1 MMKKLRILLSISRTH
16 LSSRKK
22 QSLIAALGVTFGIG
36 TYIIMMGFMNGLN
49 GLLDGLILNRT
60 PHIHLYN
67 EVEPTR
73 VQPIDMWQGGEN
85 TIKVVNSIKPK
96 LNQTR
101 IHNALPLISYLD
113 KQKYVRGATP
123 QVKAQAFYLAG
134 STQLNGMLIGVDI
147 MQEAELY
154 NLNEYITEGQALDLA
169 KNENGIII
177 GAGVAKKIAVKLGD
191 IVQVS
196 SAKGEIMPLKI
207 VGLYQSGL
215 SDIDNV
221 QSYINMKA
229 AQRLMGEKD
238 NFITDINIK
247 LYEIERAPKLAE
259 ELADLF
265 NVAAVSIQSANAQFE
280 TGSTVRTLI
289 SYAVSITLLIV
300 AGFGIYNILNM
311 LIYEKMNDIAI
322 LKATGFSGKD
332 VKIIFISQAMIIGL
346 IGGILGLLLG
356 YGVCVIIDNTPFV
369 TPALPTI
376 KTYPVEYAPK
386 YYIIGIVFAMLS
398 TFFAG
403 YLPARRAERID
414 PVDIIRGQ

>member
-1 MMKKLRILLSISRTH
+1 MKKLRILLSISRTH

-73 VQPIDMWQGGEN
+73 VQPIDVWQGGEN
-85 TIKVVNSIKPK
+85 TIKVVSSIKPK
-96 LNQTR
+96 SNQTR
-101 IHNALPLISYLD
+101 IHNALPLIEYLN
-113 KQKYVRGATP
+113 KQNYVRGATP

-134 STQLNGMLIGVDI
+134 STQLNGVLIGVDI
-147 MQEAELY
+147 MKEAELY
-154 NLNEYITEGQALDLA
+154 NLNDYITEGQAIDLA

-177 GAGVAKKIAVKLGD
+177 GAGVAKKIAMMVGD

-221 QSYINMKA
+221 QSYINIKA

-247 LYEIERAPKLAE
+247 LYDLERAPKLSEDMAN
-259 ELADLF
+259 LF
-265 NVAAVSIQSANAQFE
+265 DVAAVSVQSANAQFE

-332 VKIIFISQAMIIGL
+332 VKIIFISQAIIIGL

-356 YGVCVIIDNTPFV
+356 YGVCVIIDNTPFD

>member
-1 MMKKLRILLSISRTH
+1 MKKLRILLSISRTH

-67 EVEPTR
+67 EVEPTHN
-73 VQPIDMWQGGEN
+73 QPIDMWEGGEN
-85 TIKVVNSIKPK
+85 TIKVVGSIKPK
-96 LNQTR
+96 SNQTR
-101 IHNALPLISYLD
+101 IHNALPLIDYLN

-134 STQLNGMLIGVDI
+134 SSQLNGVLIGVDI
-147 MQEAELY
+147 MKEAELY

-177 GAGVAKKIAVKLGD
+177 GAGVAKKIAMKMGD

-221 QSYINMKA
+221 QSYINIKA
-229 AQRLMGEKD
+229 AQRLMGEQD

-247 LYEIERAPKLAE
+247 LYDLERAPILSEDMAN
-259 ELADLF
+259 LF
-265 NVAAVSIQSANAQFE
+265 DVAAVSVQSANAQFE

-332 VKIIFISQAMIIGL
+332 VKIIFISQAIIIGL
-346 IGGILGLLLG
+346 IGGILGLILG
-356 YGVCVIIDNTPFV
+356 YGVCLIIDNTPFD

-376 KTYPVEYAPK
+376 KTYPVMYAPR
-386 YYIIGIVFAMLS
+386 YYIIGMVFAMLS

>member
-1 MMKKLRILLSISRTH
+1 MKKLRILLSISRTH

-73 VQPIDMWQGGEN
+73 VQPIDTWKGGGN
-85 TIKVVNSIKPK
+85 TIKVVSSIKPK
-96 LNQTR
+96 SNQTR
-101 IHNALPLISYLD
+101 IHNALPLMNYLN
-113 KQKYVRGATP
+113 KQQYVRGATP

-134 STQLNGMLIGVDI
+134 STQLNGILIGVDI

-177 GAGVAKKIAVKLGD
+177 GAGVAKKIAMKMGD

-207 VGLYQSGL
+207 VGIYQSGL

-221 QSYINMKA
+221 QSYINMKT

-247 LYEIERAPKLAE
+247 LYDLKRAPKLSE

-332 VKIIFISQAMIIGL
+332 VKIIFISQAIIIGL

-356 YGVCVIIDNTPFV
+356 YGVCVIIDNTPFD

>member
-1 MMKKLRILLSISRTH
+1 MKKLRILLSISRTH
-16 LSSRKK
+16 LFSRKK

-60 PHIHLYN
+60 PHIHLHN

-85 TIKVVNSIKPK
+85 TVKVVSSIKPK
-96 LNQTR
+96 SNQTR
-101 IHNALPLISYLD
+101 IHNALPLLNYLN

-177 GAGVAKKIAVKLGD
+177 GAGVAKKIAMKMGD

-221 QSYINMKA
+221 QSYINRKA

-247 LYEIERAPKLAE
+247 LYDLERAPKLAE
-259 ELADLF
+259 EMSDLF
-265 NVAAVSIQSANAQFE
+265 DVAAVSVQSANAQFE

-332 VKIIFISQAMIIGL
+332 VKIIFISQAIIIGL

-356 YGVCVIIDNTPFV
+356 YGVCVIIDNTPFD

-403 YLPARRAERID
+403 YLPARRAEHID

>member
-1 MMKKLRILLSISRTH
+1 
-16 LSSRKK
+16 
-22 QSLIAALGVTFGIG
+22 
-36 TYIIMMGFMNGLN
+36 
-49 GLLDGLILNRT
+49 
-60 PHIHLYN
+60 
-67 EVEPTR
+67 
-73 VQPIDMWQGGEN
+73 
-85 TIKVVNSIKPK
+85 
-96 LNQTR
+96 
-101 IHNALPLISYLD
+101 
-113 KQKYVRGATP
+113 
-123 QVKAQAFYLAG
+123 
-134 STQLNGMLIGVDI
+134 MLIGVDI

-247 LYEIERAPKLAE
+247 LFEIERAPKLAE

>member
-1 MMKKLRILLSISRTH
+1 MKKLRILLSISRTH

-73 VQPIDMWQGGEN
+73 VQPIDVWQGGEN
-85 TIKVVNSIKPK
+85 TIKVVSSIKPK
-96 LNQTR
+96 SNQTR
-101 IHNALPLISYLD
+101 IHNALPLLNYLN

-134 STQLNGMLIGVDI
+134 STQLNGVLIGVDI
-147 MQEAELY
+147 MKEAELY
-154 NLNEYITEGQALDLA
+154 NLNDYITEGQAIDLA

-177 GAGVAKKIAVKLGD
+177 GAGVAKKIAMMVGD

-221 QSYINMKA
+221 QSYINIKA

-247 LYEIERAPKLAE
+247 LYDLERAPKLSEDMAN
-259 ELADLF
+259 LF
-265 NVAAVSIQSANAQFE
+265 DVAAVSVQSANAQFE

-332 VKIIFISQAMIIGL
+332 VKIIFISQAIIIGL

-356 YGVCVIIDNTPFV
+356 YGVCVIIDNTPFD

>member
-60 PHIHLYN
+60 PHIDLYN
-67 EVEPTR
+67 VVEPTR

-85 TIKVVNSIKPK
+85 TVKVVSSIKPK
-96 LNQTR
+96 SNQTR
-101 IHNALPLISYLD
+101 IHNALPLLNYLN

-134 STQLNGMLIGVDI
+134 STQLNGVLIGVDI

-177 GAGVAKKIAVKLGD
+177 GAGVAKKIAMKMGD

-247 LYEIERAPKLAE
+247 LYDLERAPKLAE
-259 ELADLF
+259 EMEVLF

-332 VKIIFISQAMIIGL
+332 VKIIFISQAIIIGL

-356 YGVCVIIDNTPFV
+356 YGVCVIIDNTPFD

-386 YYIIGIVFAMLS
+386 YYIIGIVFAMVLEEPRCVIGDRVGVVVS
-398 TFFAG
+398 FGAI
-403 YLPARRAERID
+403 L
-414 PVDIIRGQ
+414 

>member
-1 MMKKLRILLSISRTH
+1 MKKLRILLSISRTH

-73 VQPIDMWQGGEN
+73 IQPIDMWQGGEN
-85 TIKVVNSIKPK
+85 TVKIVSSIKPK
-96 LNQTR
+96 SNQTR
-101 IHNALPLISYLD
+101 IHNALPLLNYLN
-113 KQKYVRGATP
+113 KQKSVRGATS

-177 GAGVAKKIAVKLGD
+177 GAGVAKKIAMKMGD

-221 QSYINMKA
+221 QSYINRKA

-247 LYEIERAPKLAE
+247 LYDLERAPKLADE
-259 ELADLF
+259 MADLF
-265 NVAAVSIQSANAQFE
+265 DVAAVSIQSANAQFE

-332 VKIIFISQAMIIGL
+332 VKIIFISQAIIIGL

-356 YGVCVIIDNTPFV
+356 YGVCVIIDNTPFD

-386 YYIIGIVFAMLS
+386 YYIIGIGFAMLS

>member
-1 MMKKLRILLSISRTH
+1 MKKLRILLSISRTH

-73 VQPIDMWQGGEN
+73 IQPIDMWQGGEN
-85 TIKVVNSIKPK
+85 TIKVVGSIKPK
-96 LNQTR
+96 TNQTR
-101 IHNALPLISYLD
+101 IHNALPLIEYLN
-113 KQKYVRGATP
+113 KQNYVRGATP

-134 STQLNGMLIGVDI
+134 STQLNGVLIGVDI
-147 MQEAELY
+147 MKEAELY
-154 NLNEYITEGQALDLA
+154 NLNEYITEGKALDLA

-177 GAGVAKKIAVKLGD
+177 GAGVAKKIAMKVGD

-221 QSYINMKA
+221 QSYINIKA

-247 LYEIERAPKLAE
+247 LYDLERAPILSEDMAN
-259 ELADLF
+259 LF
-265 NVAAVSIQSANAQFE
+265 DVAAVSVQSANAQFE

-332 VKIIFISQAMIIGL
+332 VKIIFISQAIIIGL
-346 IGGILGLLLG
+346 IGGILGLILG
-356 YGVCVIIDNTPFV
+356 YGVCLIIDNTPFD

-376 KTYPVEYAPK
+376 KTYPVLYAPR
-386 YYIIGIVFAMLS
+386 YYIIGMVFAMLS

>member
-1 MMKKLRILLSISRTH
+1 MKKLRILLSISRTH
-16 LSSRKK
+16 LFSRKK

-85 TIKVVNSIKPK
+85 TVKVVSSIKPK
-96 LNQTR
+96 SNQTR
-101 IHNALPLISYLD
+101 IHNALPLLTYLN

-177 GAGVAKKIAVKLGD
+177 GAGVAKKIAMKMGD

-221 QSYINMKA
+221 QSYINRKA

-247 LYEIERAPKLAE
+247 LYDLERAPKLAE
-259 ELADLF
+259 EMEVLF

-332 VKIIFISQAMIIGL
+332 VKIIFISQAIIIGL

-356 YGVCVIIDNTPFV
+356 YGVCVIIDNTPFD